1 MKLFIVFKQS
11 LQAIFVNKGRSF
23 LTTLGIIIGIA
34 SVIALISLGT
44 GVKVSISER
53 ISTLGTNN
61 ITIMP
66 GAGFNQ
72 GASDSNGSM
81 GGHPGGGSG
90 FNQASSTLTLKDLK
104 SLSDKSLY
112 PQIVQVSGQI
122 SGSTILNTPGGDK
135 RYTILGTSES
145 YVNIQNLSLSQGTFY
160 NQTNIAHK
168 SKVVVLGSQ
177 LATDLYGDKD
187 SLGKTLTIEGTGYK
201 IVGILTKAEE
211 SSFNN
216 PNTQAFVPYSSAAE
230 TFNSQNF
237 SSITVQ
243 AENEKVVAKV
253 KKDIKKVLLTNHNIS
268 NEKLADFNI
277 TSAADLLSAVN
288 SITGMLTSLLAGIAA
303 ISLVVGGIG
312 IMNIMLVSVTER
324 TREIGLRKAVGAKTI
339 DILAQFIIEAVI
351 LTLIGGVLGI
361 GLGYL
366 AGKIAE
372 PMLGFTPIVSINSI
386 FLAVGVSSF
395 IGLLFGIYPAAKASR
410 LNPIDALRYE

>member
-1 MKLFIVFKQS
+1 
-11 LQAIFVNKGRSF
+11 
-23 LTTLGIIIGIA
+23 
-34 SVIALISLGT
+34 
-44 GVKVSISER
+44 
-53 ISTLGTNN
+53 
-61 ITIMP
+61 
-66 GAGFNQ
+66 
-72 GASDSNGSM
+72 M

-187 SLGKTLTIEGTGYK
+187 SLGKTLTIEGTDYK

-277 TSAADLLSAVN
+277 TSAADLLSAVS
-288 SITGMLTSLLAGIAA
+288 SITSMLTSLLAGIAA

-395 IGLLFGIYPAAKASR
+395 IGLLFGVYPAAKASR

>member
-1 MKLFIVFKQS
+1 MKLFIIFKQS

-44 GVKVSISER
+44 GVKASISER
-53 ISTLGTNN
+53 ISILGTNN

-72 GASDSNGSM
+72 GASDSKGSM

-187 SLGKTLTIEGTGYK
+187 SLGKTLTIEGTDYK

-277 TSAADLLSAVN
+277 TSAADLLSAVS
-288 SITGMLTSLLAGIAA
+288 SITSMLTSLLAGIAA

-395 IGLLFGIYPAAKASR
+395 IGLLFGVYPAAKASR